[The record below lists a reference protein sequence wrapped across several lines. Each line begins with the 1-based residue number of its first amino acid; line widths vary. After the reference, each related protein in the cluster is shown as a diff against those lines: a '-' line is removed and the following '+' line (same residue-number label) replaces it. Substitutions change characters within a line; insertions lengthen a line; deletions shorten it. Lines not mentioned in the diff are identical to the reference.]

1 MREYN
6 EIEPIILSGECRN
19 SSVTFCVIVCPV
31 GEEDEVSIKDV
42 ALMIAEA
49 LEFKGEVVVSMNK
62 LYTIVLHECSFV

>member
-1 MREYN
+1 MF
-6 EIEPIILSGECRN
+6 S
-19 SSVTFCVIVCPV
+19 V